1 MKTNFLLSLLF
12 LSVAIS
18 FTSCEEDAKPSG
30 VNPDTAAKQAVDRFS
45 ASAGM
50 LMVRSATNGLPAA
63 NAAIDFDKAPFITK
77 GFGPSGNTVDY
88 YNFDV
93 QSTVPAPIYVPMN
106 NGKTIE
112 GQLNIIEQIPGDA
125 GYNDF
130 WVVNAVE
137 VPADFVANSVTSL
150 ADIQAKGYA
159 VKPTTNLVNCPVV
172 PEGSTA
178 TKRLGSGGKGLVRG
192 WYKGKIVF
200 YFTFEEKALT
210 GSTVPLSPIYVSFK
224 INPDKPGGGPP
235 SGFIDN
241 GAGLTHNV
249 LATLPADA
257 GYSPLWL
264 VNVFD
269 NADFNKVS
277 NLTTAKAAKILGSG
291 VANVNCPVV
300 SQQ

>member
-1 MKTNFLLSLLF
+1 MKTNFPLSLLL
-12 LSVAIS
+12 LSVALT
-18 FTSCEEDAKPSG
+18 FTSCEDDAKPSG
-30 VNPDTAAKQAVDRFS
+30 VNPDTAAKQTVDRFS

-63 NAAIDFDKAPFITK
+63 NAPIDFDKGPFITK
-77 GFGPSGNTVDY
+77 GYGPAGTVVEY

-93 QSTVPAPIYVPMN
+93 HSTIPAPIYVPMN
-106 NGKTIE
+106 NGKIIE

-150 ADIQAKGYA
+150 ADIQAKGYPI
-159 VKPTTNLVNCPVV
+159 KLTTNLVNCPVV

-192 WYKGKIVF
+192 WYKGKIVS
-200 YFTFEEKALT
+200 YFTFEEKALM
-210 GSTVPLSPIYVSFK
+210 GSAVPLSPIFVTFN
-224 INPDKPGGGPP
+224 INPDKAGGGPP
-235 SGFIDN
+235 SGFKDN
-241 GAGLTHNV
+241 AGLTHNV
-249 LATLPADA
+249 LQTLPADA
-257 GYSPLWL
+257 AYSPLWI
-264 VNVFD
+264 VNVYD
-269 NADFNKVS
+269 NADFDKVS
-277 NLTTAKAAKILGSG
+277 NIATAKAAKILGSG

>member
-1 MKTNFLLSLLF
+1 MKTNFLLSLLCLF
-12 LSVAIS
+12 VAMT
-18 FTSCEEDAKPSG
+18 FTSCEENAKPSG

-50 LMVRSATNGLPAA
+50 LMVRTATNGLPAA

-137 VPADFVANSVTSL
+137 VPADFVANSITSL

-200 YFTFEEKALT
+200 
-210 GSTVPLSPIYVSFK
+210 
-224 INPDKPGGGPP
+224 
-235 SGFIDN
+235 
-241 GAGLTHNV
+241 
-249 LATLPADA
+249 
-257 GYSPLWL
+257 
-264 VNVFD
+264 
-269 NADFNKVS
+269 
-277 NLTTAKAAKILGSG
+277 
-291 VANVNCPVV
+291 
-300 SQQ
+300 